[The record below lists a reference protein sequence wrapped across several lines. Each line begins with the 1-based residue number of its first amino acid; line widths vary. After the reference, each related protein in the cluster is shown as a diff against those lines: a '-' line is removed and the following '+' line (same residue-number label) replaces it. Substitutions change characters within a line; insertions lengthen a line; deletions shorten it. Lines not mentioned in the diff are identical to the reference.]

1 MLHKQGK
8 EINKFYSVKSLEDAS
23 LSVTNNSKIHLLQLQ
38 FTSYIWYIFS
48 AFSKNNNNNTT
59 NNNNWLVE
67 TSKSFKLCRHA
78 VFCGVPL
85 KTLVLMYL
93 KEDECCIT
101 SYVSEKLKSG
111 SWEVLGHVTCVFP
124 FHHQVSIHSSCFLFN
139 FHFVLLFSISQYC
152 FHSCATFLG
161 FAHLL

>member
-8 EINKFYSVKSLEDAS
+8 EINKFYSVKSLEDGS
-23 LSVTNNSKIHLLQLQ
+23 LSVTNNSKIHLFQLQ
-38 FTSYIWYIFS
+38 FTFYKQYIFS
-48 AFSKNNNNNTT
+48 AYSKNNNNNTT
-59 NNNNWLVE
+59 TNNNWLVE
-67 TSKSFKLCRHA
+67 TLKSSQPCKHA

-101 SYVSEKLKSG
+101 SYVSDKLKSG

-124 FHHQVSIHSSCFLFN
+124 FHQKVSIHSSCFLFN
-139 FHFVLLFSISQYC
+139 FHFVLLFSVSQYC
-152 FHSCATFLG
+152 FNSCATFLG